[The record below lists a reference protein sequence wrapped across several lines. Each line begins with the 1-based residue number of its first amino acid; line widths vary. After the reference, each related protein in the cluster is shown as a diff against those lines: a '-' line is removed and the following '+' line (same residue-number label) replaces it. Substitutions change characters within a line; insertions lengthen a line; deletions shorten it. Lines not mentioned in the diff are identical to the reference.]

1 MSYFLQAAALAMI
14 GAILA
19 LVLQK
24 QSKELSILLVL
35 GCGIC
40 IYFLAVHF
48 LEPVIDFVLEL
59 QQIGNLDGDMVR
71 LLLKATGIG
80 ILAEVSG
87 TICEDA
93 GEATLGKMVRLCG
106 SCAAMYLALPML
118 TAVMEM
124 VKKLLEG

>member
-1 MSYFLQAAALAMI
+1 MNYFLQAAALAII
-14 GAILA
+14 GAVLA

-35 GCGIC
+35 ACGIC
-40 IYFLAVHF
+40 IYFLAAHF

-59 QQIGNLDGDMVR
+59 QLMGNLDGEMVR

-93 GEATLGKMVRLCG
+93 GEATLGKMVRLSG